1 MNEKESDAR
10 LVRVHECLSV
20 GGRIGMRVCVSRERE
35 REREEAREFCIRNA
49 CVSWGMR
56 LVLKATAAAAATATA
71 AAAALAFAL
80 SMHSLKGGKKMKK

>member
-1 MNEKESDAR
+1 MFECGWTDRHES
-10 LVRVHECLSV
+10 
-20 GGRIGMRVCVSRERE
+20 VCVKRE
-35 REREEAREFCIRNA
+35 REREEEREFCIRNA

-71 AAAALAFAL
+71 AAAAATAAAAAAAALAFAL